1 MDKYIESLKLMGT
14 YLHKV
19 TAVSLVV
26 VVYMLVRIV
35 KHLNKSSEKSELIFI
50 NYWEESLSLYHIFR
64 KNWKFVAVGYTF

>member
-50 NYWEESLSLYHIFR
+50 NY
-64 KNWKFVAVGYTF
+64 